1 MRGDRLMKGV
11 MEEKMEG
18 KRGPGRKSIGND
30 LLEKERMWGFEEK
43 GGGSARVDS
52 WTARDLPYGRTLTKK
67 KISRPETKGP
77 AA

>member
-52 WTARDLPYGRTLTKK
+52 
-67 KISRPETKGP
+67 
-77 AA
+77 